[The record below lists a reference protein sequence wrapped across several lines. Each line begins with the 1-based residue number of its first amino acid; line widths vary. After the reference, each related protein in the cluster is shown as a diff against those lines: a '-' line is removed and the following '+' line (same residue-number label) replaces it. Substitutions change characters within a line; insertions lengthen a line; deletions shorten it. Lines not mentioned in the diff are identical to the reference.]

1 MPAVGRHGLAAVR
14 HVSFVVRFAVIA
26 TGLLSDPGMGYM
38 DGITGKTG
46 AMTGDI
52 VVFTR
57 EEFVRMRNLFDEY
70 KRLLRS
76 MAAEV

>member
-1 MPAVGRHGLAAVR
+1 
-14 HVSFVVRFAVIA
+14 
-26 TGLLSDPGMGYM
+26 MGCM

-52 VVFTR
+52 VVFTK